1 MKEVNLDSKKDNKF
15 FKGKAFK
22 AILLFLIV
30 FVVFAVVY
38 SKNNGE
44 EKTEEK
50 EKVYRVETVVID
62 SSMNNVDE
70 IKTVGSVEAESG
82 VDVVALSSGTV
93 RSVFFEV
100 GDEVFANSLLADIHN
115 NSLLTN
121 YNNSQVNLF
130 NMQNSYNSSLNV
142 TGDSIR
148 QAELGVEKAEESVEA
163 AKIALKTAE
172 DNRKNSLELQ
182 EKSNNETKDKAII
195 AYSGYL
201 NTVDTAL
208 DQINYIIQAEDGPE
222 LAGIRNTLSARD
234 FSVLE
239 KARSYYK
246 SAKKM
251 YQELSLASPN
261 RETIKN
267 YIEQELNL
275 LEETKNTVAYTIKA
289 LDNTV
294 SSAEFSDAAISS
306 QRTAFFTLQNN
317 VVSTQSGAEA
327 TLAGLNNLKAN
338 NKNQTDALN
347 NAVEAA
353 ESQLESA
360 IIGLENSK
368 IVLSNTIK
376 GQDQQVLSAQISLDN
391 AQGQLDLLSSQL
403 GDLTVRAPIKG
414 RITSKMIEIGAEV
427 NPGQKIARI
436 EQSDTVKIIVNLPS
450 SDVYRI
456 KNGQKVLLGDDF
468 EGEIILI
475 SPAADPITKKVKV
488 EILFDNKN
496 KELIPGTFID
506 VIIPVEKPKQSRENS
521 FFIPLRAVTITQNES
536 FVFLVR
542 EEKASKTIIKTGQV
556 AGALIEV
563 LSGIDNGDILI
574 VEGGKSLEEGNRVEI
589 IK

>member
-1 MKEVNLDSKKDNKF
+1 MEEANLDSKKDNKF

-22 AILLFLIV
+22 AILLFLLV

-38 SKNNGE
+38 SKNNGDE
-44 EKTEEK
+44 EKEEK
-50 EKVYRVETVVID
+50 EKVYIVEKVVINSD
-62 SSMNNVDE
+62 MNNVDE

-82 VDVVALSSGTV
+82 VDVVALSSGTI

-115 NSLLTN
+115 NSLLNN

-130 NMQNSYNSSLNV
+130 NMQNNYNSSLNV

-182 EKSNNETKDKAII
+182 EKANNETRDKAII

-251 YQELSLASPN
+251 YQELSLASPS

-306 QRTAFFTLQNN
+306 QRTAFFTLQSNI
-317 VVSTQSGAEA
+317 VSTQSGAET

-338 NKNQTDALN
+338 NKNQVDALD
-347 NAVEAA
+347 NAVKAA
-353 ESQLESA
+353 ESQFESA
-360 IIGLENSK
+360 ILGLENAK
-368 IVLSNTIK
+368 IALSNMINS
-376 GQDQQVLSAQISLDN
+376 QDQQVLSAQISLDN

>member
-182 EKSNNETKDKAII
+182 EKANNETRDKAII

>member
-1 MKEVNLDSKKDNKF
+1 MEEVNLDGKKDSKF
-15 FKGKAFK
+15 LKGKAFK
-22 AILLFLIV
+22 AILLFLLV

-62 SSMNNVDE
+62 SDMNNVDE

-82 VDVVALSSGTV
+82 VDVVALSSGTI

-121 YNNSQVNLF
+121 YSNSQVNLF
-130 NMQNSYNSSLNV
+130 NMQNNYNSSLNI

-327 TLAGLNNLKAN
+327 TLTGLNNLKAN

-391 AQGQLDLLSSQL
+391 AEGQLDLLSSQL

>member
-1 MKEVNLDSKKDNKF
+1 MEEANLDSKKDNKF

-22 AILLFLIV
+22 AILLFLLV

-38 SKNNGE
+38 SKNNGDE
-44 EKTEEK
+44 EKEEK
-50 EKVYRVETVVID
+50 EKVYRVETVVINSD
-62 SSMNNVDE
+62 MNNVDE

-82 VDVVALSSGTV
+82 VDVVALSSGTI

-115 NSLLTN
+115 NSLLNN

-130 NMQNSYNSSLNV
+130 NMQNNYNSSLNV

-182 EKSNNETKDKAII
+182 EKANNETRDKAII

-251 YQELSLASPN
+251 YQELSLASPS

-306 QRTAFFTLQNN
+306 QRTAFFTLQSNI
-317 VVSTQSGAEA
+317 VSTQSGAET

-338 NKNQTDALN
+338 NKNQVDALD
-347 NAVEAA
+347 NAVKAA
-353 ESQLESA
+353 ESQFESA
-360 IIGLENSK
+360 ILGLENAK
-368 IVLSNTIK
+368 IALSNMINS
-376 GQDQQVLSAQISLDN
+376 QDQQVLSAQISLDN

>member
-1 MKEVNLDSKKDNKF
+1 
-15 FKGKAFK
+15 
-22 AILLFLIV
+22 
-30 FVVFAVVY
+30 
-38 SKNNGE
+38 
-44 EKTEEK
+44 
-50 EKVYRVETVVID
+50 
-62 SSMNNVDE
+62 
-70 IKTVGSVEAESG
+70 
-82 VDVVALSSGTV
+82 
-93 RSVFFEV
+93 
-100 GDEVFANSLLADIHN
+100 
-115 NSLLTN
+115 
-121 YNNSQVNLF
+121 
-130 NMQNSYNSSLNV
+130 
-142 TGDSIR
+142 
-148 QAELGVEKAEESVEA
+148 
-163 AKIALKTAE
+163 
-172 DNRKNSLELQ
+172 
-182 EKSNNETKDKAII
+182 
-195 AYSGYL
+195 
-201 NTVDTAL
+201 
-208 DQINYIIQAEDGPE
+208 
-222 LAGIRNTLSARD
+222 
-234 FSVLE
+234 
-239 KARSYYK
+239 
-246 SAKKM
+246 M